1 MISHFFLHRGM
12 TQNEKPY
19 FRSRRVPPKDKGEID
34 HARTEKKTFLT
45 GWPRSRKVSVPARNN
60 AVSDRRRSDGCCGE
74 NDKAFSNHPLAK
86 IRTTVILSAK
96 RHQAITISGGVK

>member
-34 HARTEKKTFLT
+34 HARTEKNI
-45 GWPRSRKVSVPARNN
+45 PHR
-60 AVSDRRRSDGCCGE
+60 
-74 NDKAFSNHPLAK
+74 LA
-86 IRTTVILSAK
+86 
-96 RHQAITISGGVK
+96 QEP